1 MRLLTLLLR
10 ASVPL
15 FAISVLTSVFSGVS
29 VTMLIREIHQ
39 AVGNEPQ
46 TVNVFLVRFA
56 LLIVIYLGA
65 SMVASY
71 TISELTRRIVHNLR
85 IDLSTK
91 IIQGDYA
98 SLENRKSRL
107 LPVLTDD
114 ISTVAVVIERLPSV
128 ANGIAMVI
136 GILVYMIILSP
147 FLSLATIGAFVVII
161 IANKVTLHFIAK
173 YSKLSRE
180 STNEVYRSFEGLVN
194 GLASLKMNRPF
205 RDSFINQDIVPGS
218 EKQTRFYLYHNVLN
232 AFANR
237 INDVILFLFLGA
249 VILAIIRFDV
259 VSMEFFN
266 QYLTLVLFMLAPL
279 ATITGFLSTMK
290 KIEASVI
297 QITNLGIT
305 LGTPEKDVKTEI
317 SDKFAETEKDDSA
330 KAGKTADSI
339 NDEFTETT
347 NNVDFAKTAKPV
359 ISGSLAEIDQTIFPS
374 RKEEQNSSFETTS
387 SNGISLENVLFRHKI
402 EDNSNAGFTLGPI
415 SHTIP
420 EGRIT
425 FISGGN
431 GSGKTTLIKLICGLY
446 SPLEGTIRYRGI
458 PITADILPAYRDQF
472 AIIFTDN
479 YTFNHLLHI
488 PTDVLEKRS
497 SEMLELVG
505 LTGKVTIK
513 NGRFSDVNLSEGQ
526 KKRLVL
532 VSALLEDKPIYV
544 FDEWVAYQDQVSRN
558 LFFNRILPWLKER
571 GKTVINIAHDA
582 GFGHI
587 ADENLHLIYGE
598 KVQNESRSAPVSDNT
613 IS

>member
-1 MRLLTLLLR
+1 MRLLTLLVR

-15 FAISVLTSVFSGVS
+15 FVISVLTSVLSGLS
-29 VTMLIREIHQ
+29 VTLLIREIHQ

-46 TVNVFLVRFA
+46 TVNVFLIIFA
-56 LLIVIYLGA
+56 LLIVLYLGA

-114 ISTVAVVIERLPSV
+114 ISTVAIVIERLPSV
-128 ANGIAMVI
+128 ANGLAVVI

-147 FLSLATIGAFVVII
+147 FLSLATIAAFVVII

-194 GLASLKMNRPF
+194 GLASLKMNRLF

-317 SDKFAETEKDDSA
+317 SDKFAES
-330 KAGKTADSI
+330 GK
-339 NDEFTETT
+339 ND
-347 NNVDFAKTAKPV
+347 NFAKTGKLAE
-359 ISGSLAEIDQTIFPS
+359 SGTHAEIDKTVFTS
-374 RKEEQNSSFETTS
+374 KKEEQNSSFEKLS

-488 PTDVLEKRS
+488 PANVLEKRS
-497 SEMLELVG
+497 AEMLELVG

-613 IS
+613 IP

>member
-1 MRLLTLLLR
+1 MRLLTLLVR

-15 FAISVLTSVFSGVS
+15 FVISVLTSVLSGLS
-29 VTMLIREIHQ
+29 VTLLIREIHQ

-46 TVNVFLVRFA
+46 TVNVFLIIFA
-56 LLIVIYLGA
+56 LLIVLYLGA

-114 ISTVAVVIERLPSV
+114 ISTVAIVIERLPSV
-128 ANGIAMVI
+128 ANGLAVVI

-147 FLSLATIGAFVVII
+147 FLSLATIAAFVVII

-317 SDKFAETEKDDSA
+317 SDKFAES
-330 KAGKTADSI
+330 GK
-339 NDEFTETT
+339 ND
-347 NNVDFAKTAKPV
+347 NSAKTARPV
-359 ISGSLAEIDQTIFPS
+359 ISGSLAEIDKTIFPS
-374 RKEEQNSSFETTS
+374 RVTEQNSSFETTS

-402 EDNSNAGFTLGPI
+402 EDSSNAGFTLGPI

-425 FISGGN
+425 FLSGGN

-488 PTDVLEKRS
+488 PANVLEKRS
-497 SEMLELVG
+497 AEMLELVG

>member
-1 MRLLTLLLR
+1 MRLLTLLVR

-15 FAISVLTSVFSGVS
+15 FVISVLTSVLSGLS
-29 VTMLIREIHQ
+29 VTLLIREIHQ

-46 TVNVFLVRFA
+46 TVNVFLIIFA
-56 LLIVIYLGA
+56 LLIVLYLGA

-114 ISTVAVVIERLPSV
+114 ISTVAIVIERLPSV
-128 ANGIAMVI
+128 ANGLAVVI

-147 FLSLATIGAFVVII
+147 FLSLATIAAFVVII

-317 SDKFAETEKDDSA
+317 SDKFAES
-330 KAGKTADSI
+330 GK
-339 NDEFTETT
+339 ND
-347 NNVDFAKTAKPV
+347 NSAKTARPV
-359 ISGSLAEIDQTIFPS
+359 ISGSLAEIDKTIFPS
-374 RKEEQNSSFETTS
+374 RVTEQNSSFETTS

-425 FISGGN
+425 FLSGGN

-488 PTDVLEKRS
+488 PANVLEKRS
-497 SEMLELVG
+497 AEMLELVG

>member
-1 MRLLTLLLR
+1 MRLLTLLVR

-15 FAISVLTSVFSGVS
+15 FVISVLTSVLSGLS
-29 VTMLIREIHQ
+29 VTLLIREIHQ

-46 TVNVFLVRFA
+46 TVNVFLIIFA
-56 LLIVIYLGA
+56 LLIVLYLGA

-114 ISTVAVVIERLPSV
+114 ISTVAIVIERLPSV
-128 ANGIAMVI
+128 ANGLAVVI

-147 FLSLATIGAFVVII
+147 FLSLATIAAFVVII

-194 GLASLKMNRPF
+194 GLASLKMNRLF

-259 VSMEFFN
+259 VSMDFFN

-317 SDKFAETEKDDSA
+317 SDKFAES
-330 KAGKTADSI
+330 GK
-339 NDEFTETT
+339 ND
-347 NNVDFAKTAKPV
+347 NFAKTARPV
-359 ISGSLAEIDQTIFPS
+359 ISGSLAEIDKTIFPS
-374 RKEEQNSSFETTS
+374 RVTEQNSSFETTS

-488 PTDVLEKRS
+488 PANVLEKRS
-497 SEMLELVG
+497 AEMLELVG

>member
-1 MRLLTLLLR
+1 MRLLTLLVR

-15 FAISVLTSVFSGVS
+15 FVISVLTSVLSGLS
-29 VTMLIREIHQ
+29 VTLLIREIHQ

-46 TVNVFLVRFA
+46 TVNVFLIIFA
-56 LLIVIYLGA
+56 LLIVLYLGA

-114 ISTVAVVIERLPSV
+114 ISTVAIVIERLPSV
-128 ANGIAMVI
+128 ANGLAVVI

-147 FLSLATIGAFVVII
+147 FLSLATIAAFVVII

-218 EKQTRFYLYHNVLN
+218 EKQTRFYLYYNVLN

-305 LGTPEKDVKTEI
+305 LGTLEKDVKTEI
-317 SDKFAETEKDDSA
+317 SDKFAES
-330 KAGKTADSI
+330 GK
-339 NDEFTETT
+339 ND
-347 NNVDFAKTAKPV
+347 NFAKTARPV
-359 ISGSLAEIDQTIFPS
+359 ISGSLAEIDKTIFPS
-374 RKEEQNSSFETTS
+374 RVTEQNSSFETTS
-387 SNGISLENVLFRHKI
+387 SNGIFLENVLFRHKI

-488 PTDVLEKRS
+488 PANVLEKRS
-497 SEMLELVG
+497 AEMLELVG

-613 IS
+613 IP

>member
-1 MRLLTLLLR
+1 MRLLTLLVR

-15 FAISVLTSVFSGVS
+15 FVISVLTSVLSGLS
-29 VTMLIREIHQ
+29 VTLLIREIHQ

-46 TVNVFLVRFA
+46 TVNVFLIIFA
-56 LLIVIYLGA
+56 LLIVLYLGA

-114 ISTVAVVIERLPSV
+114 ISTVAIVIERLPSV
-128 ANGIAMVI
+128 ANGLAVVI

-194 GLASLKMNRPF
+194 GLASLKMNRLF

-317 SDKFAETEKDDSA
+317 SDKFAES
-330 KAGKTADSI
+330 GK
-339 NDEFTETT
+339 ND
-347 NNVDFAKTAKPV
+347 NFAKTARPV
-359 ISGSLAEIDQTIFPS
+359 ISGSLAEIDKTIFPS
-374 RKEEQNSSFETTS
+374 RVTEQNSSFETTS

-488 PTDVLEKRS
+488 PANVLEKRS
-497 SEMLELVG
+497 AEMLELVG

>member
-1 MRLLTLLLR
+1 MRLLTLLVR

-15 FAISVLTSVFSGVS
+15 FVISVLTSVLSGLS
-29 VTMLIREIHQ
+29 VTLLIREIHQ

-46 TVNVFLVRFA
+46 TVNVFLIIFA
-56 LLIVIYLGA
+56 LLIVLYLGA

-114 ISTVAVVIERLPSV
+114 ISTVAIVIERLPSV
-128 ANGIAMVI
+128 ANGLAVVI

-147 FLSLATIGAFVVII
+147 FLSLATIAAFVVII

-218 EKQTRFYLYHNVLN
+218 EKQTRFYLYYNVLN

-305 LGTPEKDVKTEI
+305 LGTLEKDVKTEI
-317 SDKFAETEKDDSA
+317 SDKFAES
-330 KAGKTADSI
+330 GK
-339 NDEFTETT
+339 ND
-347 NNVDFAKTAKPV
+347 NFAKTARPA
-359 ISGSLAEIDQTIFPS
+359 ISGSLAEIDKTIFPS
-374 RKEEQNSSFETTS
+374 RVTEQNSSFETTS
-387 SNGISLENVLFRHKI
+387 SNGIFLENVLFRHKI

-488 PTDVLEKRS
+488 PANVLEKRS
-497 SEMLELVG
+497 AEMLELVG

-613 IS
+613 IP